1 MALTW
6 SSFRSATGDHCL
18 GSLGR
23 FSEAISRFIDVPTR
37 WDWSANRDE
46 EPGLVTGRVS
56 GAAQAAIDSLDG
68 RVDPGLDVAAG
79 GRMRGP
85 GRRMARALAHDQR
98 METPGR
104 SV

>member
-1 MALTW
+1 MEQSLIGNW
-6 SSFRSATGDHCL
+6 GDCL

-23 FSEAISRFIDVPTR
+23 FSEAISRFLDVPTR

-46 EPGLVTGRVS
+46 EPGPVTARVS
-56 GAAQAAIDSLDG
+56 DAAQAAIDSLDG
-68 RVDPGLDVAAG
+68 RVDPGLGVAAG

-85 GRRMARALAHDQR
+85 GMRMARAMAHDQR